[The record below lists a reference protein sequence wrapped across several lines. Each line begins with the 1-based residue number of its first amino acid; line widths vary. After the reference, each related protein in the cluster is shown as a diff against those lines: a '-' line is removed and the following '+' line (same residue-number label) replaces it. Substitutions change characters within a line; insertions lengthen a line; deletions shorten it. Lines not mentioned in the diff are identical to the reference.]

1 MLEAR
6 EDVRADERRGLA
18 AVVLGVQRRAVSA
31 HEAGN
36 GRTGDVAADLLL
48 ERAQDGIVEEGAAL
62 YDDVPAEVIGR
73 MGTDD
78 LVERVLDDRHG

>member
-6 EDVRADERRGLA
+6 EDVRADERGGVT
-18 AVVLGVQRRAVSA
+18 AVVLGVQRRAISA

-48 ERAQDGIVEEGAAL
+48 ERAQDGIIEERAAL
-62 YDDVPAEVIGR
+62 YNDV
-73 MGTDD
+73 
-78 LVERVLDDRHG
+78 LS